1 MPKFIIPMPGET
13 VVAQTRPSVW
23 NYFGEILAGILLF
36 PLFGVGLLF
45 LAWAYIY
52 IKTTCYVATNM
63 RVVCKTGWLN
73 IQKTDIRIGD
83 IRGINVTRSLMQRII
98 GTGDIA
104 ISTAAT
110 EKAEITMRGVV
121 DPEGFVSQVNA
132 QRK

>member
-1 MPKFIIPMPGET
+1 
-13 VVAQTRPSVW
+13 
-23 NYFGEILAGILLF
+23 
-36 PLFGVGLLF
+36 
-45 LAWAYIY
+45 
-52 IKTTCYVATNM
+52 M